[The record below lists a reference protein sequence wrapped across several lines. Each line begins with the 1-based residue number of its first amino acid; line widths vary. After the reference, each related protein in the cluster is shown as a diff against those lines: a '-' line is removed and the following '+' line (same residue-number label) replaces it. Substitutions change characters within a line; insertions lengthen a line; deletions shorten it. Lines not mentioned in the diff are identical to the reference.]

1 MEPINFKRA
10 FYLKLG
16 EQGKWEDDLK
26 NGDKAR
32 IGWSDIDINDIQKKD
47 WAKIRLEIEKDFK
60 IREKK
65 NGATQDFNA
74 LKSFCEATDEDI
86 FITFF
91 DGKLYWCVLD
101 NTIMQQDEKS
111 KFRTTKMK
119 WTCNAIDGKILY
131 INQISGRIS
140 KTQGY
145 RATLCSIE
153 EKDTLKRIINAEKSP
168 IIDQIEKKKAEL
180 CDFIQKA
187 FAELHWKD
195 LETLADLIFRQSGW
209 RRISRL
215 GEKMKYVDLELEDP
229 ITKDLYQVQVK
240 ASAGK
245 QEFEEYAEQFTG
257 LGYKEL
263 FFVVFKPDRSLL
275 KLHNYPENVTL
286 LTGQVLAEL
295 IIDLGLLNWVTQK
308 IN

>member
-1 MEPINFKRA
+1 MQTIDFKRA

-26 NGDKAR
+26 DGNKAR

-47 WAKIRLEIEKDFK
+47 WAKIRKEIENDFI
-60 IREKK
+60 IRGKK

-74 LKSFCEATDEDI
+74 LKSFCEATDDDI
-86 FITFF
+86 FITFY

-101 NTIMQQDEKS
+101 NTSAQEDRIS
-111 KFRTTKMK
+111 KFRTTKIK
-119 WTCNAIDGKILY
+119 WTCTAIDGKTLF

-145 RATLCSIE
+145 RATLCSIDE
-153 EKDTLKRIINAEKSP
+153 HITLKRIINSEKSP
-168 IIDQIEKKKAEL
+168 IIDQIKQKKSEL
-180 CDFIQKA
+180 CEYIQKA
-187 FAELHWKD
+187 FVELHWKD
-195 LETLADLIFRQSGW
+195 LEILADLIFRQSGW
-209 RRISRL
+209 RRISMV
-215 GEKMKYVDLELEDP
+215 GGKMKYIDLELEDP

-245 QEFEEYAEQFTG
+245 QEFEEYTEQFTG
-257 LGYKEL
+257 LGYKKL
-263 FFVVFKPDRSLL
+263 FFVVFNPDSSLL
-275 KLHNYPENVTL
+275 KLQSCSENVEL